1 MLEICFL
8 EVRQGRL
15 EQAGNGLQDT
25 ACKMAY
31 MMPFCLDTV
40 HGYFGK
46 DNNARIRIHVCG
58 TSKEVVQAPDFQPDT
73 ITVLAKSLHSSKNFL
88 NLKQANFYIE

>member
-31 MMPFCLDTV
+31 VMPFCLDTV

-46 DNNARIRIHVCG
+46 DNNARISYTRLRN
-58 TSKEVVQAPDFQPDT
+58 FQRGS
-73 ITVLAKSLHSSKNFL
+73 TVT
-88 NLKQANFYIE
+88 

>member
-15 EQAGNGLQDT
+15 EQAGNGLQDA

-31 MMPFCLDTV
+31 GMPFCLDTV

-58 TSKEVVQAPDFQPDT
+58 TSKEVVQSPDFQPDT
-73 ITVLAKSLHSSKNFL
+73 ITPPLAVL
-88 NLKQANFYIE
+88 